1 MFPPPLW
8 RHLRPAIPLSPHCA
22 IADPARTRAE
32 RWNRSSRSPSLLRP
46 GRQRPAAE
54 GWVPT
59 SSPTRC
65 AYRRTDPPPRSREL
79 EPSRSSPAPQLYGCR
94 WGAKRRCSRLARRRG
109 PSRTAPLPRSAGRTG
124 HTSPNRR
131 RRGPHTV
138 PAQPYASSHTR
149 GPPAT
154 CSPTTGAGQARAGE
168 HGNTG
173 NAALHVSRPQNLQ
186 DRFTAHPS
194 RGGKKHFGGV
204 PRRISFTME
213 PVPPGRRGSAH
224 SSTALALFAS
234 TWQAGGSAW

>member
-59 SSPTRC
+59 SSRHDALTGERIPRPVPASSNLPVRHLRPSSTVAGGVRNADVAASPVVVVQVELRPC
-65 AYRRTDPPPRSREL
+65 QDRLAAPGTHRQTGGDEGRIPFPHSLMRRAI
-79 EPSRSSPAPQLYGCR
+79 PARLP
-94 WGAKRRCSRLARRRG
+94 RLARRQLALVKRG
-109 PSRTAPLPRSAGRTG
+109 PVNTAIRGMRLSTSHGRRTYRIASPLTRLGEGKSTSAG
-124 HTSPNRR
+124 
-131 RRGPHTV
+131 
-138 PAQPYASSHTR
+138 
-149 GPPAT
+149 
-154 CSPTTGAGQARAGE
+154 C
-168 HGNTG
+168 
-173 NAALHVSRPQNLQ
+173 
-186 DRFTAHPS
+186 
-194 RGGKKHFGGV
+194 RGGSRSRWN
-204 PRRISFTME
+204 PS
-213 PVPPGRRGSAH
+213 PLGRRGSAH